1 MAGVNTPLTRAARV
15 AGGHARRVSP
25 GRGRGGRARRLHG
38 AVALLALA
46 GCGKIV
52 RTPVPV
58 ELQDRAKVPGMP
70 DGVRAWGDAFSPAFQ
85 QGVVDSVRQAKAA
98 YGDRP
103 PIDVLAISGG
113 GSNGAYGAGLL
124 CGWTE
129 HGDRPTFRLVTGVS
143 AGAILAP
150 FAFLGPAYD
159 QRLREMATT
168 ISDDKVFEFKGLLT
182 AFTSDSLADTTPLAK
197 FLGDF
202 YDRRLMRAVAAEHA
216 KGRRLL
222 VLTTDLDA
230 QRPVLWDLGAIATVD
245 TPEALLLFRRA
256 ILASA
261 AIPVLFE
268 PVYIPVTVDGKK
280 YDEMHVDGSTTA
292 QVTLFG
298 DAINVAQ
305 LAAANQLP
313 ATDRRPDLYVIRNAK
328 LGPEPGKVDPK
339 VADIA
344 GRAVATLTKSEASGD
359 LFRISEVAKRNGFA
373 FHLASVPQG
382 MKLPAVQG
390 FDHDLIVSL
399 FDRGRQQ
406 ARGGYPWASEPPLS
420 AEAVN
425 NLPMVRTRPTATGPA
440 TRPDR

>member
-1 MAGVNTPLTRAARV
+1 M
-15 AGGHARRVSP
+15 SSS
-25 GRGRGGRARRLHG
+25 RRL
-38 AVALLALA
+38 ALATLATLVLA

-58 ELQDRAKVPGMP
+58 ELQDRARVPGMP

-85 QGVVDSVRQAKAA
+85 QGVVDSVRQARAA

-103 PIDVLAISGG
+103 PIDVLALSGG

-124 CGWTE
+124 CGWTD

-150 FAFLGPAYD
+150 FAFLGPSYD
-159 QRLREMATT
+159 KRLRELATT
-168 ISDDKVFEFKGLLT
+168 VSDDKVFESKGLLT
-182 AFTSDSLADTTPLAK
+182 AFTSDSLTDTKPLAD
-197 FLGDF
+197 FLGGF
-202 YDRRLMRAVAAEHA
+202 YDMRLLRAVAAEHA

-230 QRPVLWDLGAIATVD
+230 QRPVLWDLGAIATVN
-245 TPEALLLFRRA
+245 TPEALTLFRRA

-268 PVYIPVTVDGKK
+268 PVYIPVTVDGKG

-298 DAINVAQ
+298 DAINVTE
-305 LAAANQLP
+305 LAAANKLP
-313 ATDRRPDLYVIRNAK
+313 VADRRPDLYVIRNAK
-328 LGPEPGKVDPK
+328 LGPEAGKVDPK

-344 GRAVATLTKSEASGD
+344 GRAVATLTKSEAAGD
-359 LFRISEVAKRNGFA
+359 LFRIAEVAKRNGFA
-373 FHLASVPQG
+373 FHLASVPQDTR
-382 MKLPAVQG
+382 LPAAQG
-390 FDHDLIVSL
+390 FNHDVIVTL
-399 FDRGRQQ
+399 FDHGYRQ
-406 ARGGYPWASEPPLS
+406 ARDGYRWAGEPPMA

-425 NLPMVRTRPTATGPA
+425 NLPMVRTRGPATGPTTA
-440 TRPDR
+440 P